1 MKFQES
7 EQKLM
12 EVWQRTTCN
21 STGPNMVGNKLKDS
35 HKGITYSK
43 LVYNLTTVNL
53 EIFGVKI
60 VSSVHPA
67 TKIKNTKIN
76 RDEGLVRRKY
86 SAFVKQGGGPWKE
99 SPPIRTPSLLPSL
112 GAIPSA
118 HIIIRRLWE
127 SRLLPI
133 ALDLVIYMY
142 IRHEYVGLRQD
153 TVRFRLVVDVH
164 AVLTNSSAL
173 RTIEILCVSALSMA
187 YQFFANF
194 RRPYTN
200 A

>member
-1 MKFQES
+1 M
-7 EQKLM
+7 
-12 EVWQRTTCN
+12 CI
-21 STGPNMVGNKLKDS
+21 TGRGP
-35 HKGITYSK
+35 
-43 LVYNLTTVNL
+43 L
-53 EIFGVKI
+53 ERVP
-60 VSSVHPA
+60 SDPHSV
-67 TKIKNTKIN
+67 
-76 RDEGLVRRKY
+76 V
-86 SAFVKQGGGPWKE
+86 V
-99 SPPIRTPSLLPSL
+99 PSR

-133 ALDLVIYMY
+133 ALDLVIY

-173 RTIEILCVSALSMA
+173 RRIEILCVSALSMA